1 MHKNKVTGVTSGQHM
16 GLYKALCTKFK
27 NDTMTEKQKSMLAGV
42 TAIINLCG
50 QSGLIV
56 PRFCKARDIMLQKK
70 LNNFDI

>member
-1 MHKNKVTGVTSGQHM
+1 
-16 GLYKALCTKFK
+16 
-27 NDTMTEKQKSMLAGV
+27 MTEKQKSMLAGV